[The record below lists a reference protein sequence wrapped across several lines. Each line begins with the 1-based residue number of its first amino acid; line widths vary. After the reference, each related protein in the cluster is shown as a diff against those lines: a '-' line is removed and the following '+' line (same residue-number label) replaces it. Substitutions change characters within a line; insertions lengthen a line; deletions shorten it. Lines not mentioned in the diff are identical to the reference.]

1 MKRLRAW
8 ALASTIATF
17 LLIFVGGLVRVS
29 GAGLGCPDWPKCYG
43 RWMPPTSLAQLPPDV
58 DPSTFNLTLAWIEY
72 TNRLIG
78 VVIGLFILTTAILAW
93 KYARPKRRI
102 FYPALAALVLVALE
116 GWQGGAVVGTKL
128 AALVVTVH
136 MVLAF
141 LIASVLIYL
150 TLQLHWEV
158 EGVAARSE
166 PRSRSLTR
174 WLWPLWIVAVVSV
187 AFGTQVRSEVEALTA
202 QFPSEAIATLMT
214 SVGWIKLAH
223 PVVGGALLVAT
234 WWVGLSLLWKAN
246 VTTPLARSAAWA
258 LMILS
263 VLQMTLGLTL
273 VGVGLPAALRVLHLW
288 LSSFYVGALV
298 VLHVTLHSQPGEK
311 NG

>member
-1 MKRLRAW
+1 MRRLRTW
-8 ALASTIATF
+8 ALAATIATY

-43 RWMPPTSLAQLPPDV
+43 RWIPPTSLAQLPPNV
-58 DPSTFNLTLAWIEY
+58 DPSSFNLMLAWIEY
-72 TNRLIG
+72 VNRLVG

-93 KYARPKRRI
+93 RYARHIRRI
-102 FYPALAALVLVALE
+102 LYPALVALILVALE

-141 LIASVLIYL
+141 LIASILIYL
-150 TLQLHWEV
+150 TLQVHWEV
-158 EGVAARSE
+158 IGPTASRE
-166 PRSRSLTR
+166 SRSQTLTR
-174 WLWPLWIVAVVSV
+174 WLWPLWIVAVISV
-187 AFGTQVRSEVEALTA
+187 ALGTQVRSGIEALIA
-202 QFPSEAIATLMT
+202 QFPSESIATLMN
-214 SVGWIKLAH
+214 SVGWVKLAH
-223 PVVGGALLVAT
+223 PLVGSALLVAT
-234 WWVGLSLLWKAN
+234 WWVGLRLLWKAN
-246 VTTPLARSAAWA
+246 VAAPLARGAAWA

-311 NG
+311 ND